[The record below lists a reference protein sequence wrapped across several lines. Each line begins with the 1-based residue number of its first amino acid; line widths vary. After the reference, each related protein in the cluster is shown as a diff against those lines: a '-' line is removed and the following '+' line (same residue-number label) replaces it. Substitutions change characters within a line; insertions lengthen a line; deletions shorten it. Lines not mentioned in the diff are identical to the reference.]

1 MHGPLSEIGLI
12 EVLQL
17 LERGGRSGVLSIT
30 GAHPAEPCQLHILE
44 GEIVAL
50 EPLCGDTATGRA
62 LVARHLISEVEATD
76 DPGVVA
82 RPIARQLRAQLA
94 AQALGAMLHW
104 RRGRFDFVA
113 GVVAPGPLSL
123 APDALVFELVASESR
138 RVEFAPLMQ
147 DYHAIPAFLA
157 PDILAVGDLPA
168 ITPREWR
175 LLDQIDGARDVATLA
190 AVLEEPLDEVA
201 ACIQSLQGALILEL
215 RRPAADASRAA
226 RAAIDA
232 GQYDEATRLL
242 RDRLAAQPDDVEAWR
257 ALGLAEVGAGRFEA
271 AIDAWQSWR
280 TNDPA
285 HAGDAAALMQAART
299 MVEALR
305 DARD

>member
-113 GVVAPGPLSL
+113 GVVAPGPQSL
-123 APDALVFELVASESR
+123 APDARGFEQGVANRLDFLLVNGAVHQ
-138 RVEFAPLMQ
+138 VVQ
-147 DYHAIPAFLA
+147 GIPAEA
-157 PDILAVGDLPA
+157 PAHFGDHEPH
-168 ITPREWR
+168 
-175 LLDQIDGARDVATLA
+175 DQRGDRVQDRV
-190 AVLEEPLDEVA
+190 
-201 ACIQSLQGALILEL
+201 
-215 RRPAADASRAA
+215 
-226 RAAIDA
+226 A
-232 GQYDEATRLL
+232 GQVA
-242 RDRLAAQPDDVEAWR
+242 DDADTDDQR
-257 ALGLAEVGAGRFEA
+257 
-271 AIDAWQSWR
+271 
-280 TNDPA
+280 
-285 HAGDAAALMQAART
+285 
-299 MVEALR
+299 
-305 DARD
+305 

>member
-17 LERGGRSGVLSIT
+17 LERGGGSGVLSIS
-30 GAHPAEPCQLHILE
+30 GAHPAEPCQLHILK
-44 GEIVAL
+44 GVIVAL
-50 EPLCGDTATGRA
+50 EPIAGEAATRRA
-62 LVARHLISEVEATD
+62 LVARQLMSAAEAAD
-76 DPGVVA
+76 DPGVLA
-82 RPIARQLRAQLA
+82 RPMATQLRTQLA
-94 AQALGAMLHW
+94 AQALGAMFHW

-113 GVVAPGPLSL
+113 GGVTAGPLSL
-123 APDALVFELVASESR
+123 SPDALVFDLVASESR

-147 DYHAIPAFLA
+147 DFQAIPVFVAPELLA
-157 PDILAVGDLPA
+157 TGPA
-168 ITPREWR
+168 LTITPPEWR
-175 LLDQIDGARDVATLA
+175 LLDQVDGVRDVTALA
-190 AVLEEPLDEVA
+190 AALEEPIDEVA
-201 ACIQSLQGALILEL
+201 ACIQSLQGALILDL
-215 RRPAADASRAA
+215 RSPAADAGQAVRAA
-226 RAAIDA
+226 VDA
-232 GQYDEATRLL
+232 GRYEDATTLL
-242 RDRLAAQPDDVEAWR
+242 RERLAEHPDDVEAWR

-271 AIDAWQSWR
+271 AIEAWQSWR